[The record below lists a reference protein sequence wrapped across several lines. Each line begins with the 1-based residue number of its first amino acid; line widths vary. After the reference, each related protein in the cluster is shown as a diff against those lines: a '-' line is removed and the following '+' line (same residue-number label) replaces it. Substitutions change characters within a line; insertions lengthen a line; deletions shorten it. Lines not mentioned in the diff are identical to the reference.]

1 MSEVISKREQNRLH
15 RREAIIAVATQS
27 FLELGYAGTSMST
40 IAAELGGSKGT
51 LWAHFSSKEELFTA
65 VIDEM
70 IAADAVA
77 IDQVL
82 TQSRYTRPSLREF
95 CMLFISK
102 LMKPESVKLFRM
114 VIAEGERF
122 PVLADSLAERGP
134 IRMMNHLTDY
144 LGTAMPL
151 DQAKVMAR
159 IILVSIVGYRTNV
172 LMFDRRFDY
181 ETPEEFINALLDHL
195 PLPDQ
200 A

>member
-1 MSEVISKREQNRLH
+1 MSEVISKREQNRLQ
-15 RREAIIAVATQS
+15 RRESIIAVATRS

-65 VIDEM
+65 VIDEL
-70 IAADAVA
+70 IAADADA

-95 CMLFISK
+95 CMLFMSK

-134 IRMMNHLTDY
+134 VRMMNHLTDY
-144 LGTAMPL
+144 LGTAMPVP
-151 DQAKVMAR
+151 QAKMMAR
-159 IILVSIVGYRTNV
+159 IILVSIIGYRTNV
-172 LMFDRRFDY
+172 LMFDQRFDY
-181 ETPEEFINALLDHL
+181 ETPEEFITALLDHL
-195 PLPDQ
+195 PLPE